1 MPFIWL
7 SFHPL
12 NLNTGFPFSPL
23 CFLLVFNLFLDN
35 LIYFYESSVTW
46 YFQDFISSPNLQV
59 QLPNAWWAFLPAYS
73 VLFHTQHGKIQLTV
87 SSPLPHRAPLWNPQ
101 VGWHKGLLSEIPRR
115 AGSTDTA
122 MHTVGRRTEGGLED
136 FPCWASRSQL
146 PSSKHSTQN
155 LPELFPHRDLAQTH
169 FSPLKTHLRTGLSA
183 LGSPFSSSIH
193 PHSRQVLSQE
203 SLALGSAPGPKIS
216 KRPRAGESAT
226 YPLA

>member
-1 MPFIWL
+1 MSHQL
-7 SFHPL
+7 RDTSK
-12 NLNTGFPFSPL
+12 T
-23 CFLLVFNLFLDN
+23 LFLV
-35 LIYFYESSVTW
+35 LISKYNFQMLDGPFYLHILYYFILSTAKSN
-46 YFQDFISSPNLQV
+46 SPSL
-59 QLPNAWWAFLPAYS
+59 A
-73 VLFHTQHGKIQLTV
+73 H
-87 SSPLPHRAPLWNPQ
+87 SPT
-101 VGWHKGLLSEIPRR
+101 GLLSEIPRW